1 MELKAKQRFY
11 NALSNIFIGE
21 VGKKIEGNSG
31 YTNLM
36 NIRNKYF
43 KQILPKL
50 EERINE
56 VFENKDKEE
65 LYNKLYTFFE
75 SYLNETGTPFY
86 NKTQLHKNLYEKVYS
101 DRDDVSLFWKTQ
113 KLFYVKSE
121 VLYTS
126 LNFDI
131 DGVSFEFDASNI
143 EHSQNNEK
151 KELIFVL
158 AEINKSKVKFKLYYN
173 DSKGNEIIKE
183 ETKEKDLKNA
193 RISLFENIS
202 NINSSKIVINKNSID
217 ENYFYKNDTEI
228 HKGNVDKG
236 INIFYK
242 QDGLFERAI
251 VEIGFNKIDDIED
264 YIKKQGI
271 NINIDLIKKAQSIYR
286 KQNEV
291 DYFISKDADGFLK
304 EQFNIYLYNYLFNDD
319 NTKWTSERIDTIQKI
334 KEIAFECINDI
345 AKFENELKA
354 IWLKPKFVRKSNY
367 VLTLDKLE
375 NNIELIKKIIS
386 SEGFE
391 KQVEEWN
398 KLYEKEENSEGKEI
412 KKEWKEFEFV
422 KDFDKTSIMKDKK
435 LNEKYKFLPI
445 DTKYFKNLEGE
456 ILATFENLDND
467 LDGVLIKSDNFQAL
481 NTILPKYKERVDLI
495 YIDPPFNTGSDFDY
509 KDGFQDST
517 WLTLMENRLEISKN
531 LLKQSGSFYLHLD
544 YRANYLGRIMMEN
557 KFGKENM
564 LNEVIYGYRIQGIKR
579 NAYANKHDTI
589 FIFTK
594 IKPDENKHK
603 FYTEKE
609 LQIYGKPFIDTQE
622 ILPNM
627 NKLTTL
633 DIEQINKCLLD
644 KEAINDKYKELLFKK
659 YVSETFVRDVWDH
672 DTTKPLISGSS
683 EYIKFQ
689 TQKSE
694 GLLYRIINNSSDA
707 RDLIFDYHL
716 GSGTTISTAH
726 KLNRKWLGVEMG
738 THFYEKVLPRLKK
751 VLIGDTNGISKE
763 SNWKGGGFFK
773 YYELEQYED
782 VLRKSKY
789 TDKENLSLTM
799 YNSERLAD
807 CLKIENETV
816 KIDFKELYLDVDIA
830 ETISNLTGKRI
841 KKLNDK
847 RVIFDDNIEIVF
859 DNINWK
865 DNKNLK
871 PLFWWGET
879 NE

>member
-126 LNFDI
+126 MNFDI

-217 ENYFYKNDTEI
+217 ENYFYKTDTEI
-228 HKGNVDKG
+228 HKGNIDKG

-271 NINIDLIKKAQSIYR
+271 NINIDLIKKAQSIYK

-291 DYFISKDADGFLK
+291 DYFIAKDAEGFLK

-334 KEIAFECINDI
+334 KKIAFECINNI

-367 VLTLDKLE
+367 VLTLDKLG
-375 NNIELIKKIIS
+375 NNIELIKKIIN

-391 KQVEEWN
+391 KQVGEWS
-398 KLYEKEENSEGKEI
+398 KLYEKEEDSEGKEI

-422 KDFDKTSIMKDKK
+422 KELDKNSIIKDEK
-435 LNEKYKFLPI
+435 LNEKFKFLPI
-445 DTKYFKNLEGE
+445 DTRYFKELEGE
-456 ILATFENLDND
+456 ILDIFENLDND
-467 LDGVLIKSDNFQAL
+467 LNGILIKSDNFQAL
-481 NTILPKYKERVDLI
+481 NTTLPKYKKRIDTI
-495 YIDPPFNTGSDFDY
+495 YIDPPFNTGKDFSY
-509 KDGFQDST
+509 KDNFQDST
-517 WLTLMENRLEISKN
+517 WLTLMQNRLE
-531 LLKQSGSFYLHLD
+531 LAYEVLKEDGNFFMHLD
-544 YRANYLGRIMMEN
+544 QQANYYGRILLESIFDTRLVNEIIWHYNKFAGKTKGFHSNHDTIYYYGKNDSPYFKKIIVDIPEEKQRKQTARVWDSVLKKAVQAKDENGELLYYDQTEKSLDDTWMDVPLVNPMAKEQLAGFSTQKPEALIKRIIDCSLKEDGRIMDF
-557 KFGKENM
+557 FG
-564 LNEVIYGYRIQGIKR
+564 
-579 NAYANKHDTI
+579 
-589 FIFTK
+589 
-594 IKPDENKHK
+594 
-603 FYTEKE
+603 
-609 LQIYGKPFIDTQE
+609 
-622 ILPNM
+622 
-627 NKLTTL
+627 
-633 DIEQINKCLLD
+633 
-644 KEAINDKYKELLFKK
+644 
-659 YVSETFVRDVWDH
+659 
-672 DTTKPLISGSS
+672 
-683 EYIKFQ
+683 
-689 TQKSE
+689 
-694 GLLYRIINNSSDA
+694 
-707 RDLIFDYHL
+707 
-716 GSGTTISTAH
+716 GSGTTLATAQ
-726 KLNRKWLGVEMG
+726 KMNKKWIGIEMG
-738 THFYEKVLPRLKK
+738 QHFFTVILPRLKK
-751 VLIGDTNGISKE
+751 VLKGDIAGVSSDI
-763 SNWKGGGFFK
+763 NWQGGGFFK

-816 KIDFKELYLDVDIA
+816 KIDFKELYPDVDIA
-830 ETISNLTGKRI
+830 ETISNLTGKKI

-847 RVIFDDNIEIVF
+847 RVIFDDNTEIVF
-859 DNINWK
+859 NNINWK